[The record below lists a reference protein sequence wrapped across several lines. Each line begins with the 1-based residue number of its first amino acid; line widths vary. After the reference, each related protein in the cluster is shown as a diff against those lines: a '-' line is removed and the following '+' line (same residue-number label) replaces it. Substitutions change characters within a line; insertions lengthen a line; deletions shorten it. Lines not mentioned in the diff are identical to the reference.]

1 MCVSKLQNKGL
12 YKRYREKMKVMYLT
26 ECGERPKPQENKVPK
41 APIPG
46 APAFLTLSA
55 AELPTQHGLRKRYRA
70 LPAF

>member
-1 MCVSKLQNKGL
+1 
-12 YKRYREKMKVMYLT
+12 MKVMYLT